1 MLFFVL
7 FYFILCHKRT
17 KCLPM
22 GGAKSLASSFS
33 FSKRKKIKSLWDT
46 SILGMDDE
54 AFDGTFLGVRL

>member
-1 MLFFVL
+1 
-7 FYFILCHKRT
+7 
-17 KCLPM
+17 M